1 MSVTKVREI
10 QNPQQQS
17 GTNSVG
23 GFLVVLVVMVCVWF
37 GMQRLQMRTSAPQQA
52 TTAAHTVA
60 IATDGHGESSGV
72 AVAVVPTGFGKWGVV
87 AKPMLFLLSWV
98 HAHVVANWGWAIVI
112 LTGMINLVLWPTRV
126 MSLRS
131 TLKMQR
137 IQPQMNAIKQRYKE
151 FSLTDPRRQEM
162 QHELME
168 LQKSEGSSMFGG
180 CLPALI
186 PWPLMVGFYK
196 MLAGATALRGASWL
210 WLHDLAAADPHH
222 VLPLLV
228 VVTMAASQLLT
239 PTPGIDVKQQ
249 RVMAL
254 VMPVMFGVF
263 AWKYAAGLAL
273 YFVCSNVFGV
283 LQQMVMNRTATGRE
297 IREIAGRRV

>member
-1 MSVTKVREI
+1 VSVSKGREI

-17 GTNSVG
+17 GTSNPGV
-23 GFLVVLVVMVCVWF
+23 FLVVLAVMVCVWF
-37 GMQRLQMRTSAPQQA
+37 GMARLQTRTSAPQQA
-52 TTAAHTVA
+52 TSAAHTVA
-60 IATDGHGESSGV
+60 IAAGGPSGTSGV
-72 AVAVVPTGFGKWGVV
+72 AAAATGGGFGKWGVV

-98 HAHVVANWGWAIVI
+98 HAHVVSNWGWAIVI
-112 LTGMINLVLWPTRV
+112 LTGMINVVLWPTRV

-137 IQPQMNAIKQRYKE
+137 IQPQMNAIKLRYKE

-162 QHELME
+162 QREVME
-168 LQKSEGSSMFGG
+168 LQKSEGASMFGG
-180 CLPALI
+180 CLPMLI

-196 MLAGATALRGASWL
+196 MLAGAEALRGASWL

-222 VLPLLV
+222 VLPVLV
-228 VVTMAASQLLT
+228 VLTMAASQLLT
-239 PTPGIDVKQQ
+239 PMPGVDAKQQ

-254 VMPVMFGVF
+254 AMPVIFGVF

-273 YFVCSNVFGV
+273 YFVCSNVFGG
-283 LQQMVMNRTATGRE
+283 LQQMVMNRTAVGRE
-297 IREIAGRRV
+297 IREIAARRP

>member
-1 MSVTKVREI
+1 MSVSKVREI
-10 QNPQQQS
+10 QNPQQQGGANGAS
-17 GTNSVG
+17 
-23 GFLVVLVVMVCVWF
+23 GFLVVLVAMVCVWF

-52 TTAAHTVA
+52 TPVAHTVA
-60 IATDGHGESSGV
+60 VATGGHGGSSSV
-72 AVAVVPTGFGKWGVV
+72 AVAATSIGFGKWGVV

-98 HAHVVANWGWAIVI
+98 YAHVVSNWGWAIVI

-137 IQPQMNAIKQRYKE
+137 IQPQMEAIKLRYKA

-162 QHELME
+162 QREITE
-168 LQKSEGSSMFGG
+168 RQKSEGASMFGG

-210 WLHDLAAADPHH
+210 WLHDLAVADPYH

-239 PTPGIDVKQQ
+239 PTPGIDAKQQ

-254 VMPVMFGVF
+254 MMPVMFGVF

-273 YFVCSNVFGV
+273 YFVCCNVFGV
-283 LQQMVMNRTATGRE
+283 LQQMVMNRTAVGRE
-297 IREIAGRRV
+297 IREIAARRI